1 MVEGFLQFVTIVA
14 LCVGVALLIFLYLGT
29 RDRNPKLTT
38 SAPPKPVQLVGPD
51 IPAIK
56 QAIIDV
62 IDQIEGNQASMIGR
76 REKVWSDAQT
86 EVDRLT
92 AEIAKSRITLEAY
105 ALTLRE
111 LGKEKPLTPI
121 AEPEPIRYPDVDP
134 EKLVEALTIDGAIA

>member
-1 MVEGFLQFVTIVA
+1 MIEVIIGA
-14 LCVGVALLIFLYLGT
+14 CVIAGAGLLLIAYQWRRG
-29 RDRNPKLTT
+29 RNPKLTT
-38 SAPPKPVQLVGPD
+38 STPPKPVQLVGPD

-62 IDQIEGNQASMIGR
+62 IDQIEGNQASLIGR

>member
-1 MVEGFLQFVTIVA
+1 MIEVIIGA
-14 LCVGVALLIFLYLGT
+14 CVIAGAGLLLIAYQWRRG
-29 RDRNPKLTT
+29 RNPKLTT
-38 SAPPKPVQLVGPD
+38 STPPKPVQLVGPD

-56 QAIIDV
+56 QAIMDV
-62 IDQIEGNQASMIGR
+62 IDQIEGNQASLIGR

-134 EKLVEALTIDGAIA
+134 EKLVEALTIDGAII

>member
-1 MVEGFLQFVTIVA
+1 MIEVIIGA
-14 LCVGVALLIFLYLGT
+14 CVIAGTVLLIIAYQWRRG
-29 RDRNPKLTT
+29 RNPKLTT
-38 SAPPKPVQLVGPD
+38 STPPKPVQLVGPD

-56 QAIIDV
+56 QAIMDV
-62 IDQIEGNQASMIGR
+62 IDQIEGNQASLIGR

-134 EKLVEALTIDGAIA
+134 EKLVEALTIDGAIT

>member
-1 MVEGFLQFVTIVA
+1 MIEVIIGA
-14 LCVGVALLIFLYLGT
+14 CVIAGAGLLLIAYQWQRG
-29 RDRNPKLTT
+29 RNPKLTT
-38 SAPPKPVQLVGPD
+38 STPPKPVQLVGPD

-56 QAIIDV
+56 QAIMDV
-62 IDQIEGNQASMIGR
+62 IDQIEGNQASLIGR

-134 EKLVEALTIDGAIA
+134 EKLVEALIIDGAIA

>member
-1 MVEGFLQFVTIVA
+1 MVEVIIGA
-14 LCVGVALLIFLYLGT
+14 CVIAGVILGLVIWVL
-29 RDRNPKLTT
+29 RGRNPKITT
-38 SAPPKPVQLVGPD
+38 PQSSKPVQLVGPD

-62 IDQIEGNQASMIGR
+62 IDQIEGNQALLIGR

>member
-1 MVEGFLQFVTIVA
+1 MIEVIIGA
-14 LCVGVALLIFLYLGT
+14 CVIAGAGLLLIAYQWRRG
-29 RDRNPKLTT
+29 RNPKITT
-38 SAPPKPVQLVGPD
+38 PQSSKPVQLVGPD

-56 QAIIDV
+56 QAIMDV
-62 IDQIEGNQASMIGR
+62 IDQIEGNQASLIGR

-134 EKLVEALTIDGAIA
+134 EKLVEALTIDGAIT

>member
-1 MVEGFLQFVTIVA
+1 MIEYYFAIVVAGVIVGTIIGLVIWV
-14 LCVGVALLIFLYLGT
+14 L

-38 SAPPKPVQLVGPD
+38 STPPKPVQLVGPD

-62 IDQIEGNQASMIGR
+62 IDQIEGNQASLIGR

>member
-1 MVEGFLQFVTIVA
+1 MIEVIIGA
-14 LCVGVALLIFLYLGT
+14 CVIAGAGLLFIAYQWR
-29 RDRNPKLTT
+29 RDRNPKLIT
-38 SAPPKPVQLVGPD
+38 STPPKPVQLVGPD

-56 QAIIDV
+56 QAIMDV
-62 IDQIEGNQASMIGR
+62 IDQIEGNQASLIGR
-76 REKVWSDAQT
+76 REKVWSDAQI

-134 EKLVEALTIDGAIA
+134 EKLVEALTIDGAIT

>member
-1 MVEGFLQFVTIVA
+1 MVEVIIGA
-14 LCVGVALLIFLYLGT
+14 CVIAGAGLLLIAYQWRRG
-29 RDRNPKLTT
+29 RNPKITT
-38 SAPPKPVQLVGPD
+38 PQSSKPVQLVGPD

-62 IDQIEGNQASMIGR
+62 IDQIEGNQASLIGR

>member
-1 MVEGFLQFVTIVA
+1 MIEVIIGA
-14 LCVGVALLIFLYLGT
+14 CVIAGAGLLLIAYQWR
-29 RDRNPKLTT
+29 RDRNPKLIT
-38 SAPPKPVQLVGPD
+38 STPPKPVQLVGPD

-56 QAIIDV
+56 QAIMDV
-62 IDQIEGNQASMIGR
+62 IDQIEGNQASLIGR

-134 EKLVEALTIDGAIA
+134 EKLVEALTIDGAIT

>member
-1 MVEGFLQFVTIVA
+1 MIEVIIGA
-14 LCVGVALLIFLYLGT
+14 CVIAGATLLLIAYQWR

-56 QAIIDV
+56 QAIMDV
-62 IDQIEGNQASMIGR
+62 IDQIEGNQASLIGR

-121 AEPEPIRYPDVDP
+121 AEPEPIRYPDVPDA
-134 EKLVEALTIDGAIA
+134 EELAKALTIDGAIT

>member
-1 MVEGFLQFVTIVA
+1 MIEVIIGA
-14 LCVGVALLIFLYLGT
+14 CVIAGAGLLLIAYQWR

-38 SAPPKPVQLVGPD
+38 STPPKPVQLVGPD

-62 IDQIEGNQASMIGR
+62 IDQIEGNQASLIGR

-134 EKLVEALTIDGAIA
+134 EKLVEALTIDGAIT

>member
-1 MVEGFLQFVTIVA
+1 MIEVIIGA
-14 LCVGVALLIFLYLGT
+14 CVIAGVGLLLIAYQWR
-29 RDRNPKLTT
+29 RDRNLKLTT
-38 SAPPKPVQLVGPD
+38 STPPKPVQLVGPD

-62 IDQIEGNQASMIGR
+62 IDQIEGNQVSLIGR

-134 EKLVEALTIDGAIA
+134 EKLVEALTIDGAIT

>member
-1 MVEGFLQFVTIVA
+1 MIEVIIGA
-14 LCVGVALLIFLYLGT
+14 CVIAGAGLLFIAYQWRRG
-29 RDRNPKLTT
+29 RNPKLTT
-38 SAPPKPVQLVGPD
+38 STPPKPVQLVGPD

-56 QAIIDV
+56 QAIMDV
-62 IDQIEGNQASMIGR
+62 IDQIEGNQASLIGR

-134 EKLVEALTIDGAIA
+134 EKLVEALTIDGAIT

>member
-1 MVEGFLQFVTIVA
+1 MIEVIIGA
-14 LCVGVALLIFLYLGT
+14 CVIAGVGLLLIAYQWR

-38 SAPPKPVQLVGPD
+38 STPPKPVQLVGPD

-56 QAIIDV
+56 QAIMDV
-62 IDQIEGNQASMIGR
+62 IDQIEGNQASLIGR

-111 LGKEKPLTPI
+111 LGKEKPLIPI

-134 EKLVEALTIDGAIA
+134 EKLVEALTIDGAIT